1 MRREPPQ
8 RKIIKTTKRFGKH
21 RRYRLLAWLSCG
33 HVEHCTAFD
42 SNAGFLACFD
52 CFYKKPK
59 YWEGEDENSQM
70 SRVREVNQPE
80 VSDSPV
86 QT

>member
-1 MRREPPQ
+1 MRREPPK

-33 HVEHCTAFD
+33 HVEHCTASD
-42 SNAGFLACFD
+42 SNAEILTCFD

-59 YWEGEDENSQM
+59 YWEGEQ
-70 SRVREVNQPE
+70 V
-80 VSDSPV
+80 
-86 QT
+86 